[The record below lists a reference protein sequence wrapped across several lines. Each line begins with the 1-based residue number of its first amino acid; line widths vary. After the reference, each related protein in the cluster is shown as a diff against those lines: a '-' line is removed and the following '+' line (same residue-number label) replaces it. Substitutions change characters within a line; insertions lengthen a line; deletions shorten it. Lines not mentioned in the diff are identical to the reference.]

1 MKTEDC
7 MHMAPRDTIRGPL
20 RCGRRD
26 STPRGTE
33 ECARAV
39 VGIAVPP
46 AVGFRKSSDLNAKE
60 QLMRTRTSVTAGA
73 LALAFG
79 LAGNA
84 QAGTLEDVQAR
95 GTLNCVVSTGIAGFA
110 YPDDAG
116 EWHGFDIDF
125 CRATAAAVLGDPNA
139 IKAVTSTGKTRFTKL
154 NAGEG
159 DVLWRNT
166 TVTFSRDVGV
176 KLRFHGI
183 NYYDGQGFMTRK
195 DLGVS
200 SASELDGASV
210 CIQTGTTTEL
220 NLADYFHANGMK
232 YEAVTIETNDE
243 ARQNYL
249 AGRCDVYTTDASGL
263 AATRSTFTDP
273 ENHMILPEII
283 SKEPL
288 GPATRHGDDQW
299 SDIVTWVLNA
309 TITAEEKGVTMENV
323 DDMKANSKDPEVL
336 RLLGAEGNQ
345 GAELGLSADFA
356 YNIIKSVGNYG
367 EIFER
372 NIGVNTPIGL
382 ARGLNALWTDG
393 GLQYSPPFR

>member
-1 MKTEDC
+1 
-7 MHMAPRDTIRGPL
+7 
-20 RCGRRD
+20 
-26 STPRGTE
+26 
-33 ECARAV
+33 
-39 VGIAVPP
+39 
-46 AVGFRKSSDLNAKE
+46 
-60 QLMRTRTSVTAGA
+60 MRTTTSVTVGA

-79 LAGNA
+79 LAGTT

-95 GTLNCVVSTGIAGFA
+95 GVLNCVVSTGIAGFA

-116 EWHGFDIDF
+116 KWHGFDIDF
-125 CRATAAAVLGDPNA
+125 CRATAAAVLGDSDA

-166 TVTFSRDVGV
+166 TITFSRDVGV
-176 KLRFHGI
+176 KLRFHGV
-183 NYYDGQGFMTRK
+183 NYYDGQGFMVRK

-200 SASELDGASV
+200 SAAELDGASV

-243 ARQNYL
+243 ARQNYT

-273 ENHMILPEII
+273 ENHVILPEII

-309 TITAEEKGVTMENV
+309 TVTAEEKRVTMANV
-323 DDMKANSKDPEVL
+323 DEMKSSNDPEVL
-336 RLLGAEGNQ
+336 RLLGVEGNQ
-345 GAELGLSADFA
+345 GAELGLSADWA
-356 YNIIKSVGNYG
+356 YNIIKAVGNYG

-382 ARGLNALWTDG
+382 ERGLNALWTDG

>member
-1 MKTEDC
+1 MRTKATVSVGVF
-7 MHMAPRDTIRGPL
+7 AL
-20 RCGRRD
+20 
-26 STPRGTE
+26 
-33 ECARAV
+33 A
-39 VGIAVPP
+39 VGIA
-46 AVGFRKSSDLNAKE
+46 GS
-60 QLMRTRTSVTAGA
+60 
-73 LALAFG
+73 
-79 LAGNA
+79 A

-183 NYYDGQGFMTRK
+183 NYYDGQGFMTRN

-200 SASELDGASV
+200 SATELDGASV

-273 ENHMILPEII
+273 ENHVILPEII

-288 GPATRHGDDQW
+288 GPATRHGDDEW

-309 TITAEEKGVTMENV
+309 TVTAEEKGVTMANV
-323 DDMKANSKDPEVL
+323 DDMKNSNDPEVL
-336 RLLGAEGNQ
+336 RLLGVEGNQ
-345 GAELGLSADFA
+345 GAELGLSVDWA
-356 YNIIKSVGNYG
+356 YNIVKAVGNYG

>member
-1 MKTEDC
+1 MK
-7 MHMAPRDTIRGPL
+7 
-20 RCGRRD
+20 
-26 STPRGTE
+26 
-33 ECARAV
+33 AV
-39 VGIAVPP
+39 SHVILGVLVLAL
-46 AVGFRKSSDLNAKE
+46 GL
-60 QLMRTRTSVTAGA
+60 VTAA
-73 LALAFG
+73 R
-79 LAGNA
+79 
-84 QAGTLEDVQAR
+84 AGTLEDVQAR
-95 GTLNCVVSTGIAGFA
+95 GVLNCVVSTGVAGFA
-110 YPDDAG
+110 YPDEAG

-125 CRATAAAVLGDPNA
+125 CRATAAAVLGDPSA

-154 NAGEG
+154 NASEG

-183 NYYDGQGFMTRK
+183 NYYDGQGFMVPK
-195 DLGVS
+195 ALEVS
-200 SASELDGASV
+200 SSSELDGASV

-220 NLADYFHANGMK
+220 NLADYFHSNGMS

-243 ARQNYL
+243 ARQNYIE
-249 AGRCDVYTTDASGL
+249 GRCDVYTTDASGL

-273 ENHMILPEII
+273 ENHVILPEII

-309 TITAEEKGVTMENV
+309 TVTAEEKGVTSANV
-323 DDMKANSKDPEVL
+323 DEMKSSNDPEVL
-336 RLLGAEGNQ
+336 RLLGVEGNQ
-345 GAELGLSADFA
+345 GEELGLSTDWA

-382 ARGLNALWTDG
+382 ERGLNALWTDG

>member
-1 MKTEDC
+1 MK
-7 MHMAPRDTIRGPL
+7 ATIYKAL
-20 RCGRRD
+20 AAA
-26 STPRGTE
+26 T
-33 ECARAV
+33 
-39 VGIAVPP
+39 
-46 AVGFRKSSDLNAKE
+46 
-60 QLMRTRTSVTAGA
+60 M
-73 LALAFG
+73 LALAVG
-79 LAGNA
+79 AR
-84 QAGTLEDVQAR
+84 AGTLEDVQAR
-95 GTLNCVVSTGIAGFA
+95 GVLNCVVSTGIAGFA
-110 YPDDAG
+110 YTDANG
-116 EWHGFDIDF
+116 EWQGFDIDF
-125 CRATAAAVLGDPNA
+125 CRATAAAVLGDPMA

-166 TVTFSRDVGV
+166 TITFSRDVGV
-176 KLRFHGI
+176 KLRFHGV
-183 NYYDGQGFMTRK
+183 NYYDGQGFMIRK
-195 DLGVS
+195 DMGIK
-200 SASELDGASV
+200 SATELDGASV

-220 NLADYFHANGMK
+220 NLADYFHVNGMK
-232 YEAVTIETNDE
+232 YEAVTIETNEE
-243 ARQNYL
+243 ARQNYTE
-249 AGRCDVYTTDASGL
+249 GRCDVYTTDASGL

-273 ENHMILPEII
+273 DNHVILPEII

-288 GPATRHGDDQW
+288 GPASRHGDDQW

-309 TITAEEKGVTMENV
+309 TITAEEKGVTSANV

-336 RLLGAEGNQ
+336 RLLGVEGNQ
-345 GAELGLSADFA
+345 GEELGLSVDWA